1 MKPFR
6 LTPNSL
12 KLIRRYA
19 ADRRNAEAIARLVG
33 CSAGTIENVARKHGI
48 EIMKEDGAPPLAQ
61 CRRPAAGAGTI
72 VLEVP
77 IGTAAMESIRQEANR
92 RGCKPN
98 TLVSRLA
105 EIVAT
110 DKIFSAVLDK

>member
-6 LTPNSL
+6 LNPASL
-12 KLIRRYA
+12 KLIRQYA
-19 ADRRNAEAIARLVG
+19 ASRRNAEAIARLVG
-33 CSAGTIENVARKHGI
+33 CSVGTIDNIAREHGI
-48 EIMKEDGAPPLAQ
+48 EIMKDDGAPPLAQ

-72 VLEVP
+72 TLEVP
-77 IGTAAMESIRQEANR
+77 IGSAAMEAIRQEANR

-110 DKIFSAVLDK
+110 DRIFSAVLDK